1 MKLTT
6 LVRGPG
12 ATHARR
18 PWAALVIASC
28 LSAVAAAAAAAPA
41 SGGAPLLAH
50 ATDLGPVSASSPVEV
65 TVWLRLHDE
74 KGLDGRLEAQQSS
87 KADYLS
93 NTQIQAQFAPSAAD
107 VAKVS
112 AFLRA
117 QGLTVTAVGQD
128 NLYVKASGTAARVQS
143 AFQVELHQYNF
154 HGREFRA
161 SARSA
166 TLPPDVAPLVS
177 SVGGLSTLGAQPYIA
192 RNKLAANVHLM
203 RPSDAEGLAP
213 RPVSAS
219 ASPNGSVFS
228 GQCFFGQTSESFS
241 GNGVT
246 ASYQGNRYGADITN
260 TADGTVAPCGYQPS
274 EIQTAYN
281 LTPLYQAGLD
291 GTGTTIAIVDAFGS
305 TTIARDARAFAAAM
319 GLPPVNLTIVGTP
332 TESNF
337 STDPNA
343 GWATETTL
351 DVEWVHAIAPGAK
364 ILLVIAPTNLESD
377 LFAAIAT
384 ASATPGVV
392 AISNSWG
399 DVESATDVA
408 SRASTDAVLKM
419 ANARGQ
425 AVNFSTGDSGNF
437 TIDLGYIDVS
447 YPSGSP
453 YATAIGGVTV
463 ALDSQQHIAWQTSW
477 GTNLTEVAD
486 RISLGSPPIDPPFSE
501 PLAGGGG
508 GGGVSNA
515 YPQPSWQRGLGG
527 SRRLQP
533 DISWVADPFT
543 GVEYIFTGDS
553 AGHLFIGTIGGTSVA
568 CPMFTGLWGIA
579 TQRAHHRLGNAAP
592 RLYQLP
598 AGAITDVTGAGAP
611 SSGNV
616 TGTINDANG
625 TQQWN
630 TWELAAPLSGAPTFV
645 SALYNS
651 PFSTRWFV
659 ISFGLDTSL
668 PVGPGWDQAT
678 GLGTPNGW
686 NFVQALGGGN

>member
-6 LVRGPG
+6 MARGPG
-12 ATHARR
+12 ATHAHRR
-18 PWAALVIASC
+18 WAALIIAAC
-28 LSAVAAAAAAAPA
+28 LSAAAAATAPAPA

-74 KGLDGRLEAQQSS
+74 KGLDSRLEAQQSG
-87 KADYLS
+87 KAAYLS
-93 NTQIQAQFAPSAAD
+93 NAQIQAQFAPSAAD

-112 AFLRA
+112 AFLKA
-117 QGLTVTAVGQD
+117 QGLTVTGVGQG

-177 SVGGLSTLGAQPYIA
+177 SVGGLSTLGAQPHIA
-192 RNKLAANVHLM
+192 RNKLAASVHFM
-203 RPSDAEGLAP
+203 RPSDAEGMAP

-241 GNGVT
+241 GKGVT

-305 TTIARDARAFAAAM
+305 TTIARDARVFAASM

-364 ILLVIAPTNLESD
+364 ILLVIAPTNFDSD

-399 DVESATDVA
+399 NVESDTDVA

-425 AVNFSTGDSGNF
+425 SVNFSTGDSGNF
-437 TIDLGYIDVS
+437 ASDLGYIDVS

-453 YATAIGGVTV
+453 FATAVGGVTV
-463 ALDSQQHIAWQTSW
+463 ALDSHQHIAWQTSW
-477 GTNLTEVAD
+477 GTNLTEVVD

-501 PLAGGGG
+501 PLGGGGG

-515 YPQPSWQRGLGG
+515 YPQPSWQRALGG

-553 AGHLFIGTIGGTSVA
+553 AGDLFIGTIGGTSVA

-579 TQRAHHRLGNAAP
+579 TQRAHHPLGNAAP

-616 TGTINDANG
+616 TGTIHDANG
-625 TQQWN
+625 TEHWN

-686 NFVQALGGGN
+686 SFVQAFAGD